1 MNRSRSMNEAHVQEW
16 VAALRSDAYP
26 QTRDQ
31 LKGLV
36 VDGGDVTDVVGYCCL
51 GVGCEVA
58 HIITQEHGGY
68 GAEGADMLPPI
79 EFMEWLGITEFHSE
93 NNLSGDG
100 VAFNLYLD
108 APKDLE
114 MRTPVRSCYKLHMVP
129 LSDLNDVVRLT
140 FPQIGDLIA
149 YFGVWA

>member
-1 MNRSRSMNEAHVQEW
+1 MNEAHVQEW
-16 VAALRSDAYP
+16 VDALRSDAYP
-26 QTRDQ
+26 QTRER

-36 VDGGDVTDVVGYCCL
+36 LDAVGDVTDEVGYCCL

-58 HIITQEHGGY
+58 HITQEHGGY
-68 GAEGADMLPPI
+68 GTAGVDMLPPL
-79 EFMEWLGITEFHSE
+79 EFMEWLGITEFNSE
-93 NNLSGDG
+93 SNREGD
-100 VAFNLYLD
+100 ASFNLYLD
-108 APKDLE
+108 APADLMLRE
-114 MRTPVRSCYKLHMVP
+114 PVRSGYKLHLVP